1 MSEKH
6 LLPVAILLAFLMY
19 LSAAWLQQQ
28 DPPTPASAPAT
39 EFSGDRAMALL
50 EHLLAEDVPHPVG
63 SEENRRVKRRIQAW
77 LDEQGIAHE
86 QQDAWACGEKWASCA
101 FAENII
107 AQVPGE
113 LDGPFV
119 AMMAHYDSVPSAPG
133 AGDDMAG
140 VVAVLEAARVAQAAG
155 GFRYP
160 LLLILT
166 DAEETG
172 LQGAEAFFSHH
183 RLADQVGVLLNL
195 EGSGTRGVSQVLR
208 TSQANRWYMD
218 LFKATAAQPT
228 GTSLANEIFKHM
240 PNDTDFSVAMAA
252 GVPGIDFA
260 FAAERNHYHT
270 PNDNA
275 ANLDPRTIQHHGDN
289 LFPLILALANA
300 DWRNQPDGSVVY
312 NASQGVWWQWPMQWS
327 PWLLGLSA
335 LLMVLASL
343 RTDAGPLRLLVAS
356 SLLPVLI
363 IVAGGALSHLAF
375 WLLKAIHGSAVPW
388 PAHLWPFRLTVLTAA
403 ILPSLILAR
412 WLATRF
418 SFQTLLLGG
427 WWFMCL
433 LCLGLVLYL
442 PDAASVFLVLLLP
455 VSVLLALAA
464 WLPLPPG
471 GRLALRVATLV
482 FAADLL
488 RVAGILETTQG
499 FHLLM
504 TIWPWIA
511 LFAVAFLAFARGPR
525 LPQVTALVA
534 IVLVASLL
542 AAASLPVFST
552 QRPQRLNV
560 LYLQGPEPAS
570 GVVHLQSRDSI
581 PAALLDTAHFAEESD
596 YWLPWG
602 AENLRHV
609 ASVESA
615 MLPPPSL
622 SVEQE
627 TVTAAGREVRL
638 RLSSQRGAWRMRLYL
653 PPYAGA
659 QSAVVEGNELS
670 LSSARGNGPGYTGI
684 AFHGVQARDVSLTLR
699 LESRE
704 PVEAILVDTTTG
716 LPPIASPMQQARPET
731 AVPVHSG
738 DRSTVFT
745 EVVF

>member
-6 LLPVAILLAFLMY
+6 LLPVAILLTSLVY
-19 LSAAWLQQQ
+19 LSAAGLQQQ
-28 DPPTPASAPAT
+28 DLPTPVSAPAT

-107 AQVPGE
+107 ARIPGE
-113 LDGPFV
+113 FDGPFV

-140 VVAVLEAARVAQAAG
+140 VVAVLEAARAAKAVG

-166 DAEETG
+166 DSEETG

-183 RLADQVGVLLNL
+183 RLAGEVGVLLNL

-208 TSQANRWYMD
+208 TSQANQWYMD

-270 PNDNA
+270 PNDSA

-300 DWRNQPDGSVVY
+300 DLQNLPAGSVVY
-312 NASQGVWWQWPMQWS
+312 NDSNGLWWQWPMHWS

-335 LLMVLASL
+335 LLLVLASL
-343 RTDAGPLRLLVAS
+343 RTDAGRLRLLVAS
-356 SLLPVLI
+356 SLLPVLVI
-363 IVAGGALSHLAF
+363 AAGGALSHLAF
-375 WLLKAIHGSAVPW
+375 ALLKAIHGSAVPW
-388 PAHLWPFRLTVLTAA
+388 PAHLWPFRLAVLMAA
-403 ILPSLILAR
+403 ILPSLIMAR
-412 WLATRF
+412 WISRWF

-427 WWFMCL
+427 WWFICL

-442 PDAASVFLVLLLP
+442 PDAASVFMVWLLP
-455 VSVLLALAA
+455 ASALLALAA
-464 WLPLPPG
+464 WLPLPRA
-471 GRLALRVATLV
+471 GRLALRVATLF

-488 RVAGILETTQG
+488 RLAGILETTQG

-504 TIWPWIA
+504 TIWPCIA
-511 LFAVAFLAFARGPR
+511 LFAISFLAFARGPW
-525 LPQVTALVA
+525 LPQVTAVVA
-534 IVLVASLL
+534 ILLVGSLL
-542 AAASLPVFST
+542 AASSLPVFST

-570 GVVHLQSRDSI
+570 AVVHLQSRDSI
-581 PAALLDTAHFAEESD
+581 PVALLDTADFVEQSD
-596 YWLPWG
+596 YRLPWA
-602 AENLRHV
+602 AENLNHV
-609 ASVESA
+609 ATVASA
-615 MLPPPSL
+615 SLPQPRL

-627 TVTAAGREVRL
+627 TVTATGREVRL
-638 RLSSQRGAWRMRLYL
+638 RLSSQRGAWRIRLYL
-653 PPYAGA
+653 PPNAGA
-659 QSAVVEGNELS
+659 QSALVEGNELS
-670 LSSARGNGPGYTGI
+670 LSAARDDDSGYTGI
-684 AFHGVQARDVSLTLR
+684 AFHGVQARDVTLTLR
-699 LESRE
+699 LDSRE
-704 PVEAILVDTTTG
+704 PVAAILVDTAAR
-716 LPPIASPMQQARPET
+716 LPPIAARVQGARPET

-745 EVVF
+745 QVSF